1 MANRICNRCGAQF
14 SFSNGA
20 RKYCDECREAD
31 KSLSYNQ
38 AYYEAHKAPAVEED
52 RACGFC
58 GAMFRCSTRARR
70 KFCSDDCRTQATRER
85 IKAEN
90 KQRREFTTL
99 ICPYCGS
106 SFHVSSNFNQKYCSQ
121 SCSRKATR
129 DNYSQQC
136 SADGCVRPVRARG
149 MCSMH
154 YHRWRRATVGEPNPV
169 WDERRRAN
177 YELRRAR
184 KKTNGPVEKF
194 LNVEVFERDDWLC
207 GLCGEQV
214 DKDLMWPDP
223 MSASLD
229 HIIPLS
235 RGGEHT
241 LDNVQ
246 LAHLVCNIRKNNQVT
261 ASL

>member
-1 MANRICNRCGAQF
+1 MGNRICNRCGAQF

-20 RKYCDECREAD
+20 RKYCDECRAAD

-38 AYYEAHKAPAVEED
+38 AYYEAHKAPSVEED

-58 GAMFRCSTRARR
+58 GAMFRCSTMARR

-106 SFHVSSNFNQKYCSQ
+106 SFHVSSNFNQKYCSK

-136 SADGCVRPVRARG
+136 SADGCARPVRARG

-207 GLCGEQV
+207 GLCGEPV
-214 DKDLMWPDP
+214 DKDLAWPDP

-229 HIIPLS
+229 HITPLS
-235 RGGEHT
+235 RGGAHT

-246 LAHLVCNIRKNNQVT
+246 LAHLACNIRKNNKVT